1 MRSNSNATSM
11 NIRIDRGIK
20 ESAKAVF
27 AELGLDLSTAVNI
40 FFRQAIR
47 ENGIPFGLTL
57 NTPNKETLEAIKEV
71 QKMKKNPSL
80 GKSYNNVDDMMKE
93 LLA

>member
-1 MRSNSNATSM
+1 MHNANSTTM

-20 ESAKAVF
+20 ESAKKVF

-47 ENGIPFGLTL
+47 ENGIPFEMKLD
-57 NTPNKETLEAIKEV
+57 TPNKETLDAIKEV

-80 GKSYNNVDDMMKE
+80 GKSYKNVDDMMKE

>member
-1 MRSNSNATSM
+1 MHNANSTTM

-20 ESAKAVF
+20 ESAKEVF

-47 ENGIPFGLTL
+47 ENGIPFEMKLD
-57 NTPNKETLEAIKEV
+57 TPNKETLDAIKEV

-80 GKSYNNVDDMMKE
+80 GKSYRNVDDMMKE

>member
-11 NIRIDRGIK
+11 NIRIDRRIK

-47 ENGIPFGLTL
+47 ENGIPFKMKLDI
-57 NTPNKETLEAIKEV
+57 PNAETRRAIKEAERGEGLSRTFDSAEE
-71 QKMKKNPSL
+71 MFEEL
-80 GKSYNNVDDMMKE
+80 GI
-93 LLA
+93 